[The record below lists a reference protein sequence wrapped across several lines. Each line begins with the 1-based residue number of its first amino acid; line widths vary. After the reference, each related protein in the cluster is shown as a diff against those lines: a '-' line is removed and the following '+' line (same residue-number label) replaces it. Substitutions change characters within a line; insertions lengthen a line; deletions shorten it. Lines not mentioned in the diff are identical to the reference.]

1 MIYFKNFLI
10 VIYYILLVYELS
22 GSYKCREPVGVVAVN
37 SAVFEW
43 KGTSNNSINIFQH
56 NCLLLL
62 FTYVYLQR
70 HWLFKHTIKFFSEF
84 STFSQM

>member
-22 GSYKCREPVGVVAVN
+22 GSYKCREPVGVVAVK

-43 KGTSNNSINIFQH
+43 KETSNNSINIFQH
-56 NCLLLL
+56 NCLLLF
-62 FTYVYLQR
+62 FTFVYLQR
-70 HWLFKHTIKFFSEF
+70 HLAL
-84 STFSQM
+84 